1 MIDEKRC
8 TGCGACK
15 FACPVGA
22 IEMVADAG
30 GFLYP
35 TVDRG
40 KCISCHLCDTV
51 CEKANQ
57 PALSPAY
64 KVFALKHKDETVRS
78 KSTSGG
84 AFHLIAETFLNKGG
98 IVYGVAFDGDWR
110 VVHVRIDRPEEIM
123 RVQRSK
129 YVQSDLGD
137 TFAEV
142 AEDLKNGRRVL
153 FSGTA
158 CQCSGLR
165 SFLEVRGTGTDGL
178 FLCDLICHGV
188 PSPKIWEE
196 YVAFRK
202 RKSDIKAIDFRNKD
216 RSWRDF
222 RMAITY
228 PKKTGIYRQ
237 NEDYFMVLFFHNL
250 ILRESCYHCAYTKTE
265 RASDFTLGDFWGIE
279 DYYPAFSDDK
289 GVSVLQINSEKGYEE
304 LKNELDKTE
313 HMEVTVDKVQSGQP
327 NLVHPTKRNEKVDA
341 FWRDYRDKGFKYVL
355 KKYADRT
362 VLGVLK
368 RKYLFKFLY
377 YTGIFKLLLKLKN
390 K

>member
-1 MIDEKRC
+1 MIDPKQC

-22 IEMVADAG
+22 IEMVGDAG
-30 GFLYP
+30 GFRYP
-35 TVDRG
+35 TVDRE
-40 KCISCHLCDTV
+40 KCISCRLCDTV
-51 CEKANQ
+51 CEKANR

-78 KSTSGG
+78 RSTSGG
-84 AFHLIAETFLNKGG
+84 AFYLIAETILKKGG
-98 IVYGVAFDGDWR
+98 VVYGVAFNRDWK
-110 VVHVRIDRPEEIM
+110 VVHVRIDRPEEIA

-129 YVQSDLGD
+129 YVQSDPGNA
-137 TFAEV
+137 FAEV
-142 AEDLKNGRRVL
+142 AEDLKNGRSVL

-165 SFLEVRGTGTDGL
+165 SFLEVRGIDTGKL

-196 YVAFRK
+196 YVLFRK
-202 RKSDIKAIDFRNKD
+202 RKGDIKAVDFRNKD

-222 RMAITY
+222 RMSISY
-228 PKKTGIYRQ
+228 PKKTRIYRQ

-250 ILRESCYHCAYTKTE
+250 ILREACYHCAYTKTE
-265 RASDFTLGDFWGIE
+265 RVSDFTLGDFWGIE

-289 GVSVLQINSEKGYEE
+289 GVSVLQINSEKGYGE
-304 LKNELDKTE
+304 LKNELNETDCI
-313 HMEVTVDKVQSGQP
+313 EVTVDQVQSGQP
-327 NLVHPTKRNEKVDA
+327 NLVHPTKRNQKVDA
-341 FWRDYRDKGFKYVL
+341 FWRDYQDKGFRYVL

-362 VLGVLK
+362 VLGVIK